1 MNSPPQAMVSNQKSP
16 KSTAKSRWLHADVEQ
31 RRRLIVA
38 VAMQLL
44 HRRGPQAMTMRR
56 VAQRLGLGAMTIY
69 TYVAGQEGLRRAI
82 VQRGFQMLQQGC
94 ESASTLGT
102 DLGWWGGARHYLQ
115 FALDNPNLYRL
126 MFSLPTTAA
135 DADEQMFR
143 GEFQKFLDKVR
154 KQAAPEGLTPQELE
168 ARARRDAGRL
178 WIALHGLASLAID
191 GRLSPLGGDLDQL
204 LRDILERAAPQWT
217 MARP

>member
-1 MNSPPQAMVSNQKSP
+1 MPSNDRKA
-16 KSTAKSRWLHADVEQ
+16 KNTARQRWLQANAQE

-38 VAMQLL
+38 AAMGLL
-44 HRRGPQAMTMRR
+44 DQRGPEAVTMRR
-56 VAQRLGLGAMTIY
+56 VARKLGLGAMTLY

-82 VQRGFQMLQQGC
+82 IQRGFAMLQEGC

-102 DLGWWGGARHYLQ
+102 PLGWWGGARHYLR
-115 FALDNPNLYRL
+115 FAMENPNLYRL

-154 KQAAPEGLTPQELE
+154 EQAAQQGGAAVELE
-168 ARARRDAGRL
+168 SQARRDAGRL

-191 GRLSPLGGDLDQL
+191 GRLSVLGGDVDQL
-204 LRDILERAAPQWT
+204 LRDVLERAAPQWT
-217 MARP
+217 MHVIR